1 MGVCGYDLQV
11 AIYKIEFEIGVNTR
25 KINTKIESQGY
36 VHVLVVDS
44 PISLTEKAA
53 YYAVSEAV
61 VVTPVR
67 DGMNLIPYE
76 YVVNPWDVSAIAE
89 GMNAAIS
96 ASDHEKEY
104 VHKLSDNAYRGA
116 KSRAI
121 LLPFL
126 DTQPS
131 ENLISVIKQ
140 LCDDPKNTVCVIN
153 RRGKESLDTCFDSCG
168 KLAVAAKHGYFMRAP
183 GDAEWK
189 TCGWNSCVG
198 WMENVELIMNFY
210 GEAASDGSYI
220 ERKESAMVW
229 HYKNAGGFGQEQAMD
244 MLEHLEK
251 VLANVSVAVEHGQD
265 FVEIKPKGVNK
276 GTTATKIFEL
286 MAEVG
291 RSVDFVLGIGDDT
304 SD

>member
-104 VHKLSDNAYRGA
+104 VHKVDGYGYFAECLRGD
-116 KSRAI
+116 KSRAD

-168 KLAVAAKHGYFMRAP
+168 KLAVAAKHGYFIGGPGEMRN
-183 GDAEWK
+183 GKRVDGIVVSG
-189 TCGWNSCVG
+189 GW
-198 WMENVELIMNFY
+198 
-210 GEAASDGSYI
+210 
-220 ERKESAMVW
+220 RTKESAMVW

-265 FVEIKPKGVNK
+265 FVEIKPK
-276 GTTATKIFEL
+276 
-286 MAEVG
+286 VG
-291 RSVDFVLGIGDDT
+291 
-304 SD
+304 